1 MHALCSLIK
10 ISALRVLIWHVFI
23 LFLIQ
28 NVKTPFCR
36 KKKKWLLLYNMCF
49 VWVLTLCVSPTS
61 LA

>member
-28 NVKTPFCR
+28 NVNTPFCR
-36 KKKKWLLLYNMCF
+36 KKEE
-49 VWVLTLCVSPTS
+49 VVITV
-61 LA
+61 